1 MSTNKILSNDQIK
14 EMILAA
20 RGDLAPD
27 LVLKNARIVNVF
39 TKEIESGDVA
49 IKDGYIVG
57 IGEFDGEEEIDIGG
71 RIICPGLIDGHIH
84 IESSMISPS
93 EFLYRHEFGGHYSTV
108 SFFIFLL
115 PSFSL
120 LWGYTHW

>member
-93 EFLYRHEFGGHYSTV
+93 EFAGAVATCSKQVRVFPWIS
-108 SFFIFLL
+108 SSCFRPAFLPRL
-115 PSFSL
+115 
-120 LWGYTHW
+120 